1 MESDIVQVE
10 PIEQVTNIKTTTKG
24 LKRCMIDKTCRS
36 SGVTYHPRAEC
47 VTAAGTNTGD
57 AYAG

>member
-1 MESDIVQVE
+1 ME
-10 PIEQVTNIKTTTKG
+10 PIEQVTNIDDHTRF
-24 LKRCMIDKTCRS
+24 KRYMIDKTCRS
-36 SGVTYHPRAEC
+36 SKVTYHPRAEC